1 MDLDEVLA
9 LHSKTLC
16 IIGQALKESACIR
29 NTADK
34 VEAVTEAL
42 DTLKAIIRQIEERIP
57 VVHGSRM
64 LH

>member
-16 IIGQALKESACIR
+16 MIGEALKESTGIG

-34 VEAVTEAL
+34 VEAVTESL
-42 DTLKAIIRQIEERIP
+42 DTLKVIIRQIEERIP
-57 VVHGSRM
+57 VIHGSRM